1 MYNTFGMGSAGGTR
15 LLAPQAPAKVNPTT
29 GITWSRDVPAEI
41 RSLCG
46 LEGADYG
53 DVFAGPLPA
62 GPKRSAEEWAHLGLD
77 VTPGRLR
84 APVIA
89 IQRYLMGLPLQPRG
103 ANRYLGWTVVAKEDD
118 WIRLQASSSYF
129 STEMVFLVDAHALRI
144 GCFVRYDR
152 RLGAVVWPPLS
163 RLHRLAGLLMMRLVL
178 RQR

>member
-1 MYNTFGMGSAGGTR
+1 MRVR
-15 LLAPQAPAKVNPTT
+15 LREPQAPAETYTT
-29 GITWSRDVPAEI
+29 IAITWSRDVPAEI

-46 LEGADYG
+46 LKDPDYG

-163 RLHRLAGLLMMRLVL
+163 RLHRLAGLLMMWLVL